1 LVSSAA
7 SSSSRRNGSVELV
20 RELDP
25 AHDLYLQHHRLDG
38 HPVLPMA
45 MAMELMAEVAAQ
57 GWPELEVAAVRDL
70 QVLQGIVLRDGVRAV
85 RVVAHPQGSSS
96 GEPLTVGIE
105 IVEAENPKR
114 VHYRA
119 TVELDQRLPQP
130 PAVKPLPL
138 VETRAFPMN
147 EDEAYRRWLF
157 HGPLFQGIKRIEC
170 IGADGI
176 KGFFAISSP
185 QQLVAGAPEGHWLID
200 PVMVDSGLQLLILWA
215 REHWDMTPLPSRVHT
230 YRRFGLPSS
239 PQIQCEVHIRPE
251 TGGHVIHADLFFL
264 GVDGQV
270 LGILEDMEGT
280 CSKALNR
287 LAGTP

>member
-1 LVSSAA
+1 
-7 SSSSRRNGSVELV
+7 VELV

-25 AHDLYLQHHRLDG
+25 AHDRYLQDHRLDG

-57 GWPELEVAAVRDL
+57 GWSELEVAAVRDL
-70 QVLQGIVLRDGVRAV
+70 QVLQGIILRDGIQAI
-85 RVVAHPQGSSS
+85 RVVADPQVTPP
-96 GEPLTVGIE
+96 GEPLNVGVKIAG
-105 IVEAENPKR
+105 AENPER
-114 VHYRA
+114 VYYRA
-119 TVELDQRLPQP
+119 TVELAQRLPQP
-130 PAVKPLPL
+130 PAVKPLSL
-138 VETRAFPMN
+138 VATRPFPVSA
-147 EDEAYRRWLF
+147 DEAYGRWLF
-157 HGPLFQGIKRIEC
+157 HGPLFRGIKRIEC
-170 IGADGI
+170 IGPDGI
-176 KGFFAISSP
+176 KGSFVASSP
-185 QQLVAGAPEGHWLID
+185 QQLIAGAPEGHWLID

-264 GVDGQV
+264 GVERRV